1 MGLADRDY
9 HQMPMNQMRGQMP
22 GNMPPQPSRLAG
34 CPVVKWLLISN
45 IAVFFLDMF
54 LGGKLLYWGHFSV
67 GLGLEHYQLWRLLTF
82 QFLHANGNHLLA
94 NMIGLFFFGHFVER
108 WWGSQRFLVYY
119 LATGVAGAL
128 LYMVL
133 FYAGWFGTDPIPLG
147 GEELL
152 PASYIPL
159 VGASAGI
166 FGVLVCV
173 ALIAPQLR
181 VLLFFFI
188 PMSMRTFAIGALV
201 FSTYM
206 ILTNGNNAGGEAG
219 HLGGAILG
227 FILMKNPRLL
237 SFVAEGPWG
246 GKKRRTIDAKIVR
259 EKKIRP
265 RIHINMDDT
274 EVDRILDKVNQEGV
288 QSLTEAEK
296 NVLRRTAGES

>member
-1 MGLADRDY
+1 MSE
-9 HQMPMNQMRGQMP
+9 MRGQMHGHVP
-22 GNMPPQPSRLAG
+22 MQPSRLAG

-45 IAVFFLDMF
+45 IAVFFVDM
-54 LGGKLLYWGHFSV
+54 LVGGRLWSWGHFSV
-67 GLGLEHYQLWRLLTF
+67 GLGLEHFQLWRLLTF

-119 LATGVAGAL
+119 LITGVAGAL

-133 FYAGWFGTDPIPLG
+133 FYAGWFGMDPIQVG
-147 GEELL
+147 GQLL

-166 FGVLVCV
+166 FGILVGV

-181 VLLFFFI
+181 VLLFFFL

-206 ILTNGNNAGGEAG
+206 ILTKGNNAGGEAG

-237 SFVAEGPWG
+237 SFVAEVRRG

-259 EKKIRP
+259 EQKIRP
-265 RIHINMDDT
+265 RIHIDMDDS
-274 EVDRILDKVNQEGV
+274 EVDRILDKVNREGV

-296 NVLRRTAGES
+296 DVLRRTAGRES

>member
-1 MGLADRDY
+1 
-9 HQMPMNQMRGQMP
+9 MP
-22 GNMPPQPSRLAG
+22 GNMSGDMPSQPSRLAG

-45 IAVFFLDMF
+45 IAVFVLDMMI
-54 LGGKLLYWGHFSV
+54 GGRLADWGHFSV
-67 GLGLEHYQLWRLLTF
+67 RLGLEQFQLWRLLTF

-94 NMIGLFFFGHFVER
+94 NMIGLFFFGHFVEH
-108 WWGSQRFLVYY
+108 WWGSRRFLVYY

-128 LYMVL
+128 LYMLL

-147 GEELL
+147 GGEFF
-152 PASYIPL
+152 PASSIPL

-166 FGVLVCV
+166 FGILVCV

-188 PMSMRTFAIGALV
+188 PMSMRAFAIGALV
-201 FSTYM
+201 FSSYM

-227 FILMKNPRLL
+227 FILMKNPWLI
-237 SFVAEGPWG
+237 SFVSEATQGV
-246 GKKRRTIDAKIVR
+246 KKRRTIDAQIVR
-259 EKKIRP
+259 EQKIRP
-265 RIHINMDDT
+265 RIHINMDDS
-274 EVDRILDKVNQEGV
+274 EIDRILDKVNEEGV

-296 NVLRRTAGES
+296 EVLRRTAGG